1 MSVYVCQKRMMTF
14 IVKGEATKKSCIFI
28 EFMHVPSKITGI
40 WTGGLV
46 LTDWPVVLWRLLWD

>member
-40 WTGGLV
+40 WTGGQV
-46 LTDWPVVLWRLLWD
+46 LTD